1 MKDTDL
7 QRFLDAQEGSYD
19 QALAEIRGGRKRSH
33 WVWYI
38 FPQITGLGMS
48 SMAQH
53 YSIKDLQEARDYLS
67 QPVLQKRLLEISMAL
82 LKLESNDPRAVMVY
96 PDDLKLRSCMTLFMA
111 AEPDNRV
118 FQKVL
123 DKFFEGRTDRRTEE
137 ILRGQ
142 ERGA

>member
-67 QPVLQKRLLEISMAL
+67 QPVLQKRLLEISMAR
-82 LKLESNDPRAVMVY
+82 LKLESNDPRAVMGY

>member
-1 MKDTDL
+1 
-7 QRFLDAQEGSYD
+7 
-19 QALAEIRGGRKRSH
+19 
-33 WVWYI
+33 
-38 FPQITGLGMS
+38 
-48 SMAQH
+48 
-53 YSIKDLQEARDYLS
+53 
-67 QPVLQKRLLEISMAL
+67 MAL
-82 LKLESNDPRAVMVY
+82 LKLESNDPRAVMGY

>member
-53 YSIKDLQEARDYLS
+53 YSIKDLQEARD
-67 QPVLQKRLLEISMAL
+67 
-82 LKLESNDPRAVMVY
+82 
-96 PDDLKLRSCMTLFMA
+96 
-111 AEPDNRV
+111 
-118 FQKVL
+118 
-123 DKFFEGRTDRRTEE
+123 
-137 ILRGQ
+137 
-142 ERGA
+142 

>member
-19 QALAEIRGGRKRSH
+19 QALAGIRGGRKRSH

-53 YSIKDLQEARDYLS
+53 YPIKDLQEARDYLS

-82 LKLESNDPRAVMVY
+82 LKLESNDPRAVMGY